1 MDMTDSM
8 LGVLIPVCRS
18 YMRYVPFGIGKER
31 AWSRFIRP
39 RLAWRSHPFV
49 AKTVF
54 DATIHGN
61 QADIVQ
67 KYIYYFGIWE
77 PALTAFMQE
86 RFRPG
91 DGFIDVGANVGYFSL
106 LASRLVGGSGKVVAI
121 EASPV
126 TFDKLRAHLDENGAA
141 NVRAVNVAVA
151 DRDGRVPI
159 YQGPLHNSGTTTI
172 VEHLAQSTGCQFV
185 AEVDARPLS
194 TIVTDEEWG
203 CARIV
208 KIDVE
213 GFEWNVVQGM
223 TDLLRRG
230 RTDLEIVMEVS
241 PSGLDSLGKT
251 PADLLAIFAAAGF
264 NPYVLDNL
272 TSGRACLSPGPVAR
286 PTRLR
291 TPITS
296 QTDLI
301 LSRIDADVL

>member
-1 MDMTDSM
+1 
-8 LGVLIPVCRS
+8 
-18 YMRYVPFGIGKER
+18 MRYAPWGVGKER

-39 RLAWRSHPFV
+39 RLAWRSHAFV

-54 DATIHGN
+54 DATIQGN

-77 PALTAFMQE
+77 PALTSWMQA

-106 LASRLVGGSGKVVAI
+106 LASRLVGPSGKVVAI

-126 TFDKLRAHLDENGAA
+126 TFERLRAHLDSNGAT

-151 DRDGRVPI
+151 DQVGRIPI
-159 YQGPLHNSGTTTI
+159 YQGPAHNSGTTTV
-172 VEHLAQSTGCQFV
+172 VEHLAESTGCRFV
-185 AEVDARPLS
+185 AEVDAKPLGMLLRP
-194 TIVTDEEWG
+194 DEIA
-203 CARIV
+203 CARVI

-223 TDLLRRG
+223 RDVLRRG
-230 RTDLEIVMEVS
+230 RADLEIVMEVS
-241 PSGLDSLGKT
+241 PSGLAALGRT
-251 PADLLAIFAAAGF
+251 PADLLNLFTEAGF
-264 NPYVLDNL
+264 NAYVLENN
-272 TSGRACLSPGPVAR
+272 TSGRACLNHDPAER
-286 PTRLR
+286 PRRLR
-291 TPITS
+291 TPITE